1 MKTEETPEIRFEAKD
16 FNLNILNLMYRECY
30 LILKALDKAHN
41 HEVTCK
47 LIGIS
52 DKTLYLKKLNYNIQ
66 KRLNPDRKKNVLN
79 NEFIHYINYDPM
91 IQFDVKIL
99 EVKPLS
105 APRLKSINKK
115 NYIKHEKN

>member
-1 MKTEETPEIRFEAKD
+1 MKTPEVKEIRFEAKD

-41 HEVTCK
+41 HEVACK

-91 IQFDVKIL
+91 IQFEVNVL

-115 NYIKHEKN
+115 NYIKHGK